1 MIRFKGI
8 EIAEICLINRAFFI
22 LEVLLI
28 DNCGFE
34 MAIFLKFGSIH
45 HPYGK
50 RKCCSRRQ
58 REAMGFQS
66 TFGWKS
72 KGYGFEEIHA
82 PVPDATG
89 LSGGIRF
96 LPYHRRHKICY
107 PQSLEPCSIG
117 DKDVSYEC
125 RRPLAYPKCLLSY
138 WKSTWSCPVL
148 LFIALQIRRT

>member
-28 DNCGFE
+28 DNCGLE
-34 MAIFLKFGSIH
+34 MAIFKIRFYSSPLWKAQVLLEAAKGSDGLPKYLWMEKQGIWFRGNSC
-45 HPYGK
+45 P
-50 RKCCSRRQ
+50 CSRRD
-58 REAMGFQS
+58 
-66 TFGWKS
+66 W
-72 KGYGFEEIHA
+72 II
-82 PVPDATG
+82 
-89 LSGGIRF
+89 GGIRF
-96 LPYHRRHKICY
+96 LPYPQRNKICY